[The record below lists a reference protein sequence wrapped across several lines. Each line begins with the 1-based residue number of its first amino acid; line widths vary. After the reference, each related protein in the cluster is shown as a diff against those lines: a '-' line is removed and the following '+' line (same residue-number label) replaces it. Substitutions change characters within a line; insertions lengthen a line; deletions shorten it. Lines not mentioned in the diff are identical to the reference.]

1 MSATKYPTT
10 WHWTRET
17 YHQAVEMGLFG
28 PSPKIELIRGEIYLK
43 PTMNRPHATAI
54 GKGLTT
60 LTTAFGVGYNVRPQL
75 PIGLSTDGEP
85 EPDLTVV
92 AGEPDDYV
100 EHPTESD
107 VLLVLEISDSTLA
120 FDQGLKSETYAE
132 AGIAEYWILDIN
144 ARTLEVRR
152 EPHGKT
158 YRSTH
163 LYDDTQSASPL
174 AKPSA
179 QISVAALLPKTQD

>member
-1 MSATKYPTT
+1 MSATKDPLT

-17 YHQAVEMGLFG
+17 YHHAVEMGLFG
-28 PSPKIELIRGEIYLK
+28 ETPRLELIRGEIYLK
-43 PTMNRPHATAI
+43 MPMNPPHSTAVTKATKA
-54 GKGLTT
+54 L
-60 LTTAFGVGYNVRPQL
+60 LLAFGEGFTIRPQL

-85 EPDLTVV
+85 EPDISVV

-100 EHPTESD
+100 EHPSESD
-107 VLLVLEISDSTLA
+107 VLLVLEISDATLA
-120 FDQGLKSETYAE
+120 FDLGLKSEVYAE

-174 AKPSA
+174 AKPGA
-179 QISVAALLPKTQD
+179 PISVAALLPK

>member
-1 MSATKYPTT
+1 MSATKDPLT

-17 YHQAVEMGLFG
+17 YHHAVEMGLFG
-28 PSPKIELIRGEIYLK
+28 PSPKIELIRGVIYLK
-43 PTMNRPHATAI
+43 PPMNRPHATAVSKSLSVI
-54 GKGLTT
+54 TQ
-60 LTTAFGVGYNVRPQL
+60 AFGDDYYILCQL

-85 EPDLTVV
+85 EPDISVV
-92 AGEPDDYV
+92 TGEPDDYV
-100 EHPTESD
+100 EHPTEEQ
-107 VLLVLEISDSTLA
+107 VLLVMEISDSTLG
-120 FDQGLKSETYAE
+120 FDQGLKSEVYAE

-174 AKPSA
+174 AKPDA
-179 QISVAALLPKTQD
+179 LIAIAELLPKP

>member
-1 MSATKYPTT
+1 MSATKDPLT

-17 YHQAVEMGLFG
+17 YHHAVEMGLFG
-28 PSPKIELIRGEIYLK
+28 ETPRLELIRGEIYLK
-43 PTMNRPHATAI
+43 MPMNPPHSTAVTKATKA
-54 GKGLTT
+54 L
-60 LTTAFGVGYNVRPQL
+60 LLAFGEGFTIRPQL

-85 EPDLTVV
+85 EPDISVV

-100 EHPTESD
+100 EHPSESD
-107 VLLVLEISDSTLA
+107 VLLVLEISDATLA
-120 FDQGLKSETYAE
+120 FDLGLKSEVYAK

-174 AKPSA
+174 AKPGA
-179 QISVAALLPKTQD
+179 PISVAALLPK

>member
-1 MSATKYPTT
+1 MSATKEPAT

-28 PSPKIELIRGEIYLK
+28 PSPKTELIRGDIYLK
-43 PTMNRPHATAI
+43 MPMNPPHSTAVTKATKA
-54 GKGLTT
+54 L
-60 LTTAFGVGYNVRPQL
+60 LLAFGEGFTIRPQL

-85 EPDLTVV
+85 EPDISVV
-92 AGEPDDYV
+92 AGEPDDYT
-100 EHPTESD
+100 EHPTEQE
-107 VLLVLEISDSTLA
+107 VLLVMEVSDSSLA
-120 FDQGLKSETYAE
+120 FDQGLKSEVYAE

-152 EPHGKT
+152 EPRGKT

-163 LYDDTQSASPL
+163 LYDDTQSVSPL
-174 AKPSA
+174 AKPEV
-179 QISVAALLPKTQD
+179 QVSVAALLPK

>member
-1 MSATKYPTT
+1 MSATKDLAT

-17 YHQAVEMGLFG
+17 YHRAVDMGLFG
-28 PSPKIELIRGEIYLK
+28 ENPRLELIRGEIYLK
-43 PTMNRPHATAI
+43 MPMNRPHATAVSKAEKVI
-54 GKGLTT
+54 ANT
-60 LTTAFGVGYNVRPQL
+60 FGDGYYILSQL

-85 EPDLTVV
+85 EPDVSVV

-132 AGIAEYWILDIN
+132 AGIPEYWILDIN
-144 ARTLEVRR
+144 TRTLEVRQ
-152 EPHGKT
+152 EPRGKR
-158 YRSTH
+158 YYSTR
-163 LYDDTQSASPL
+163 LYNDTESVSPRV
-174 AKPSA
+174 KPTVSLVV
-179 QISVAALLPKTQD
+179 SSLLPKQSD

>member
-1 MSATKYPTT
+1 MSATKDPRT

-17 YHQAVEMGLFG
+17 YHHAVEMGLFG
-28 PSPKIELIRGEIYLK
+28 ETPRLELIRGEIYLK
-43 PTMNRPHATAI
+43 MPMNRPHATAVSKTEKVI
-54 GKGLTT
+54 VS
-60 LTTAFGVGYNVRPQL
+60 AFGDGYYILSQL

-85 EPDLTVV
+85 EPDLAVV
-92 AGEPDDYV
+92 AGEPDDYP
-100 EHPTESD
+100 EHPTEQD
-107 VLLVLEISDSTLA
+107 VLLVMEISDSTLA
-120 FDQGLKSETYAE
+120 FDQGLKSEVYAE

-174 AKPSA
+174 AKPGA
-179 QISVAALLPKTQD
+179 PISVAALLPK